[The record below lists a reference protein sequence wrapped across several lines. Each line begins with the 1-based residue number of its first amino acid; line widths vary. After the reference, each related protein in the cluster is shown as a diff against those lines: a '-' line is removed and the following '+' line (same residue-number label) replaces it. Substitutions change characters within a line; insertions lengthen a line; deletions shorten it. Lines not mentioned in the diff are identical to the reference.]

1 MRAAIINHRLSI
13 GAPQLAEAIPV
24 AADVRRNAAAA
35 AAAGIS
41 NIKSVQPFDKLHR

>member
-35 AAAGIS
+35 ATGIS